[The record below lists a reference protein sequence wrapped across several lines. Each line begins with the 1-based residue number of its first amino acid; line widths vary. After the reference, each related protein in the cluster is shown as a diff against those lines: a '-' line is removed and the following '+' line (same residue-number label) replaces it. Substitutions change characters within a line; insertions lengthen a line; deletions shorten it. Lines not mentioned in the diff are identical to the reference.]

1 MEPQAPPSSPK
12 LFAEQ
17 LYGASVAGTL
27 ELAQKRLLDLPARTF
42 SAQVAHVATW
52 GTPDDLDKRE
62 QAVKAL
68 LDAAIRGVLS
78 EFDETVD
85 SHRLKA
91 LAVAN
96 PRTTKA
102 LAVARAQLLDL
113 PARIAEQVVQVA
125 ESPPFDAS
133 TRGDREDE
141 RAEQAV
147 KTLLGAE
154 IRGVVETIHD
164 VITPGWRGEHDS
176 RAIPHGGRTEPS
188 SAT

>member
-1 MEPQAPPSSPK
+1 M
-12 LFAEQ
+12 
-17 LYGASVAGTL
+17 YGAFVAGTL

-91 LAVAN
+91 LAA
-96 PRTTKA
+96 
-102 LAVARAQLLDL
+102 ARAQLLDL
-113 PARIAEQVVQVA
+113 PARIVEQVVQVA

-133 TRGDREDE
+133 TRGDRDE

-154 IRGVVETIHD
+154 IRGVLETIHD
-164 VITPGWRGEHDS
+164 VITPGWRG
-176 RAIPHGGRTEPS
+176 
-188 SAT
+188 